1 MSQCV
6 CTFGRCK
13 DWNMI
18 HKKNTKCIHLELIPL
33 LSLLMTF
40 HTIAFPPKCITTD
53 GAIFGSN
60 IIGILEKCNDKGELL
75 DNLRYGRGGNL
86 YKDNPQVAMYTE
98 SLPNK
103 WRWRLFRIGKI
114 RVCIVLLSNLYS
126 YSFCILLWEMRC

>member
-1 MSQCV
+1 
-6 CTFGRCK
+6 
-13 DWNMI
+13 
-18 HKKNTKCIHLELIPL
+18 
-33 LSLLMTF
+33 MTF
-40 HTIAFPPKCITTD
+40 HTIAFPPKCIITD

-103 WRWRLFRIGKI
+103 
-114 RVCIVLLSNLYS
+114 
-126 YSFCILLWEMRC
+126 